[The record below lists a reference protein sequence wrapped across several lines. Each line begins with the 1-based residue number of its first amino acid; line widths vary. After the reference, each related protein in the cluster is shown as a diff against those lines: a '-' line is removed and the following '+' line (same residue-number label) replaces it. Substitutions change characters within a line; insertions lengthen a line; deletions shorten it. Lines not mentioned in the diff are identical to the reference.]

1 MHILLDFSKAIDR
14 VPHER
19 LLLKL
24 HPYGLLLS
32 WIRDFLSGR
41 TQQVILEGKKSNV
54 ASVTSGVPHGS
65 VLGPLFLV
73 FINELPECVSSNTPP
88 C

>member
-41 TQQVILEGKKSNV
+41 TQQVILEGKKSNL
-54 ASVTSGVPHGS
+54 ASVTSGVSQGS
-65 VLGPLFLV
+65 VLCPLLF
-73 FINELPECVSSNTPP
+73 FSIHQRPA
-88 C
+88 